1 MQHSVKFFLFL
12 PKINLLDMENQKS
25 ALMPSLSAGLI
36 LGIILI
42 VYSLLL
48 YVVDLNENVWLA
60 SISYVITAVVLYF
73 AIINFRD
80 KDQNGFLSYG
90 KGVGVGTLIGFFA
103 SILLAIFTYIYVS
116 YIDPSVLEE
125 AFISAEE
132 SILEQNPNIG
142 DDELDTAMGMV
153 EIFTSPVMM
162 AVMTVFWY
170 TMVSV
175 VFSLLIS
182 IFAKHEDNNIA

>member
-1 MQHSVKFFLFL
+1 
-12 PKINLLDMENQKS
+12 MENQKS

-36 LGIILI
+36 LGIALV
-42 VYSLLL
+42 VYSLVL
-48 YVVDLNENVWLA
+48 YVADVNENVWLA
-60 SISYVITAVVLYF
+60 SVSYIITAVVLYF

-80 KDQNGFLSYG
+80 KLQNGFLSYG
-90 KGVGVGTLIGFFA
+90 KGVGFGALTGFFA

-116 YIDPSVLEE
+116 YIDPTVLDQ
-125 AFISAEE
+125 AIISAEE
-132 SILEQNPNIG
+132 AILEQNPNIG
-142 DDELDTAMGMV
+142 DDELEQAIGMV

-162 AVMTVFWY
+162 AVMTIFWY

-182 IFAKHEDNNIA
+182 IFAKHEDTNNIA